1 MKNRSLTL
9 FGLSLTALAIGQS
22 ALAQVQRHPTP
33 EEAETQIQTETVQMI
48 PQLQQQSPIYSDRR
62 GPSQNQ
68 DVQSFQAA
76 WAQISPNT
84 APFLGEWHGS
94 SMERD
99 FFVAIYPSNNSAGRV
114 CVVKY
119 TPSNNR
125 YLFGF
130 GSLTNEQINV
140 TGDDFVT
147 TYRRVS
153 GEEFLAEIYVDRRTN
168 QPRATQPTAFPV
180 PLRTPDSYLAQRPEQ
195 RLIDQGFRTTG
206 CTADL
211 PAPRESGA
219 LRNLSLTNSQT
230 LNDITFQF
238 DGAYISQGN
247 SVEAYWVIENGS
259 NRSFSFFPVNV
270 RVVNAA
276 GEAIPGTRLYID
288 GDAATVDPGD
298 RLTGRIVISRS
309 PADLPNLSLVL
320 PESGAAGTRLFE
332 VPIR

>member
-1 MKNRSLTL
+1 MKIRSLAL
-9 FGLSLTALAIGQS
+9 LGLSLTGWAMSQS
-22 ALAQVQRHPTP
+22 AFAQVQRHPTP
-33 EEAETQIQTETVQMI
+33 EEAETQIQTETVPLI
-48 PQLQQQSPIYSDRR
+48 PQLQQQSPVYGDRR
-62 GPSQNQ
+62 GPSQNRDIQ
-68 DVQSFQAA
+68 AFQAA

-94 SMERD
+94 SMGRE

-153 GEEFLAEIYVDRRTN
+153 GEEFLAELYIDRNVN

-195 RLIDQGFRTTG
+195 SLIDQGFRTTG

-211 PAPRESGA
+211 PATRESGA
-219 LRNLSLTNSQT
+219 VRNLSLTGSQT
-230 LNDITFQF
+230 LNDVTFQF
-238 DGAYISQGN
+238 DGAYVSQGD
-247 SVEAYWVIENGS
+247 SVEAYWVIEN
-259 NRSFSFFPVNV
+259 RSDRNFSFYPVNV
-270 RVVNAA
+270 RVVNTA
-276 GEAIPGTRLYID
+276 GEEITGARLYVE
-288 GDAATVDPGD
+288 GGVATVAPGD
-298 RLTGRIVISRS
+298 RLTGRIVIGRS
-309 PADLPNLSLVL
+309 VSDLPNLSLVL
-320 PESGAAGTRLFE
+320 PESGTASSRRFE